1 MSVNQESV
9 DSLRL
14 EKQRA
19 FDKLYDQ
26 YKQQSFYHSFHQY
39 GNTSNNLKQQE
50 NQLKRENSKLINIQ
64 GDLDTLRQ
72 QLLLSNNEF
81 YLRNNQIKILKTV
94 FIFLVLT
101 IGNIIIH
108 KSNIITT
115 FNLYIIQLIL
125 TIIFAIILINQALW
139 NNKRMT
145 NDFRIFSWDTT
156 SETSS
161 EEEIKPEEEVLKC
174 IPKPQTKISSE
185 TNKTKINIYI

>member
-174 IPKPQTKISSE
+174 IPKPKTKISSE